1 MFSNLACEHNVLF
14 YPAVDD
20 AFMDDAK
27 LKLSDGLHPN
37 ADGIEAVS
45 RAYYQK
51 SSRARHRDR

>member
-14 YPAVDD
+14 YQALDD

-37 ADGIEAVS
+37 AAGIEAVS
-45 RAYYQK
+45 AHITKSRGPDRPRA
-51 SSRARHRDR
+51 S